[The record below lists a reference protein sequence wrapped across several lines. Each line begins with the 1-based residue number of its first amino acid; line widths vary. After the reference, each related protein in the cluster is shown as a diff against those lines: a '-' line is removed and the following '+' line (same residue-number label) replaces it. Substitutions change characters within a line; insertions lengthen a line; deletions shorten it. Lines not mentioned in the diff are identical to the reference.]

1 MFTKGWGGGGG
12 GDTRPCCEL
21 HWTAESKQSGSCH
34 TERERVQDGTVN
46 SADLQP
52 LICIVNITIA
62 KLFCFVFSQ
71 LSHNAAQTQGHPV
84 G

>member
-1 MFTKGWGGGGG
+1 MFTGVRGGGGG

-21 HWTAESKQSGSCH
+21 HRTAESKQSGSCH

-52 LICIVNITIA
+52 LICIVNITVA
-62 KLFCFVFSQ
+62 KLFCFFSQ
-71 LSHNAAQTQGHPV
+71 LSHDAAQTQGHPV